1 MKRKHITLLVLAL
14 MAVLI
19 LAGCA
24 QNGAS
29 VQTTTQEPQLA
40 TEEIEIDQPAQ
51 SDTEQATAS
60 TQAAS
65 MTATGENLPSTIE
78 GNQPSTTEE
87 NQTSAEET
95 MTTDQLTLYI
105 NDTRLDVVWED
116 NRSVEAL
123 AELAAAGPLE
133 IAMSMY
139 GGFEQVGSIGR
150 SLPRDDA
157 QTTTSAG
164 DIVLYSGDQIVI
176 FYGSNSWAY
185 TRLGQVQGMSAS
197 ELEELLGREDV
208 LLKLEAE

>member
-24 QNGAS
+24 QNGAGAA
-29 VQTTTQEPQLA
+29 TTTQKPQLA

-116 NRSVEAL
+116 NRSVAEL
-123 AELAAAGPLE
+123 AELVADGPLE

-176 FYGSNSWAY
+176 FYGSNSWTY
-185 TRLGQVQGMSAS
+185 TRLGQVQGMSAG

>member
-1 MKRKHITLLVLAL
+1 MKGKHLTLAVMALA
-14 MAVLI
+14 AVLV

-24 QNGAS
+24 LNGAS
-29 VQTTTQEPQLA
+29 AATTTQEPQRT
-40 TEEIEIDQPAQ
+40 TEAAETNQPVQTAAEQ
-51 SDTEQATAS
+51 DASNVQTEVEQDTDS
-60 TQAAS
+60 TQ
-65 MTATGENLPSTIE
+65 TAPA
-78 GNQPSTTEE
+78 TEE

-123 AELAAAGPLE
+123 AELVADGPLE

-139 GGFEQVGSIGR
+139 GGFEQVGSIG
-150 SLPRDDA
+150 SNLPRDDA